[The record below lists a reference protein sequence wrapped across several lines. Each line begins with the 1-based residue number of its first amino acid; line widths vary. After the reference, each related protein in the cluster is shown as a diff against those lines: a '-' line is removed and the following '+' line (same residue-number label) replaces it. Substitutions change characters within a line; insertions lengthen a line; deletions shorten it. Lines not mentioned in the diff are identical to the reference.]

1 MVARRALVCAILL
14 VLAVLVEVTVLAPL
28 DFPGSTPTL
37 VLVVV
42 VILAGQFGSTTGAL
56 CGFAGGLLLDIAPP
70 AAGTIGVSALL
81 LTVVG
86 YTVGR
91 FAESDD
97 RPWWSLAIVAA
108 IAAPLVVIGGAAIG
122 GLLGNPRVRWD
133 EVLGMSLTA
142 AGYALL
148 LGLLLALPLRR
159 LCRWVVPEA
168 YPRV

>member
-1 MVARRALVCAILL
+1 MLVRRILVCAILL
-14 VLAVLVEVTVLAPL
+14 ILAVLVEVTVFAPL
-28 DFPGSTPTL
+28 DFPGATPTL

-42 VILAGQFGSTTGAL
+42 VILAGQFGSMAGAV

-70 AAGTIGVSALL
+70 AAGTIGVTALL

-86 YTVGR
+86 YAAGR

-97 RPWWSLAIVAA
+97 RPWWSLALVSA
-108 IAAPLVVIGGAAIG
+108 IAAPLVILAGAVIG

-133 EVLGMSLTA
+133 DVLGLSLTA
-142 AGYALL
+142 AAYALV

-168 YPRV
+168 YPRL